1 MITAYIEIPDYDVSK
16 INISTVKLNGIPA
29 INDTK
34 YGFVRNPEIKDR
46 DGDGYPELM
55 VKFDR
60 QEVEKLLREGNVTFF
75 VIGEINGTYFMG
87 EDGAKVIQ

>member
-1 MITAYIEIPDYDVSK
+1 MSII
-16 INISTVKLNGIPA
+16 KLNGIPA

-60 QEVEKLLREGNVTFF
+60 LALVKKISKGTAVLS
-75 VIGEINGTYFMG
+75 VIGKINGTYFIG
-87 EDGAKVIQ
+87 SDIVSVR